1 MKREELAKRLLPLL
15 KETLAPLLPVKIV
28 FEDPLEQAHLY
39 FQGIPL
45 ARVNLEANGLSPE
58 EVSRWQPAVLALTQ
72 ELWQRLLREKCI
84 EGLPGIELLG
94 RELKTRP
101 LTGLI
106 LKGPKPEQAS
116 YALQKGVYFLEGS
129 SRELLPLLK
138 DYWRKGVKMTAVSVT
153 WRSIDDLDQ
162 VDHLLYLAEALGFTW
177 LSSKAQKGLQGH
189 LLQAIPAPKVLAP
202 LLKAWEGG
210 ATLLWAEG
218 PATRLQN
225 LDSLA
230 QESLALGNGEILL
243 AFSGPVSEVKEFIE
257 DLGLKAGIYRE
268 GADLPPLAATWAAL
282 EHARR
287 LPDPTAI
294 VFEPFTYHVA
304 GDLYLDLGDLGAAQ
318 KCYLLGRQGTAQPVD
333 LLNSLAV
340 IMVQLGLRKEAQ
352 KYLEEAIAQN
362 PKDPL
367 LHYNLGLFFQE
378 EKAPEAKEAFRQAYI
393 LAPQERV
400 FTEAWAEVL
409 AQEGR
414 WTEVE
419 KVLDQVPLSPQ
430 GLFLKARALYEQGRL
445 EQAFSMFK
453 ELVRKEPKHAYALAY
468 LALLFDQLEGEHE
481 LAQSMAQQ
489 AQQLD
494 PSVDEL
500 VAGLWEESQEAET

>member
-15 KETLAPLLPVKIV
+15 KETLTPLLPVKIV

-39 FQGIPL
+39 FQEIPL

-72 ELWQRLLREKCI
+72 ELWQRLLREKCV
-84 EGLPGIELLG
+84 EGLPGIDLLR

-106 LKGPKPEQAS
+106 LKGPKPDQATF
-116 YALQKGVYFLEGS
+116 ALEKGLYFLEGPTK
-129 SRELLPLLK
+129 ELLPVLK
-138 DYWRKGVKMTAVSVT
+138 DYWRKGVKMTAVSVA
-153 WRSIDDLDQ
+153 WSSIEDLDQ
-162 VDHLLYLAEALGFTW
+162 VDHLLYLAEVLGFTW
-177 LSSKAQKGLQGH
+177 LSTKAQKQLS
-189 LLQAIPAPKVLAP
+189 LDISASKALDP
-202 LLKAWEGG
+202 LLKAWENG
-210 ATLLWAEG
+210 ATLLWAKG
-218 PATRLQN
+218 PAARIQN
-225 LDSLA
+225 LSSLA
-230 QESLALGNGEILL
+230 QKYLALGNEEILL
-243 AFSGPVSEVKEFIE
+243 VFSAPVGEVKEFIE
-257 DLGLKAGIYRE
+257 DLGLKAGIYRK
-268 GADLPPLAATWAAL
+268 GADLPPIAATWAAL

-287 LPDPTAI
+287 LPEPAAV

-304 GDLYLDLGDLGAAQ
+304 GDLYLDFGDLGAA
-318 KCYLLGRQGTAQPVD
+318 KRCYLLGRQGTAQPVD

-378 EKAPEAKEAFRQAYI
+378 EGAPEAKEAFRQAYT
-393 LAPQERV
+393 LASQERV
-400 FTEAWAEVL
+400 YAEAWAEIL

-414 WTEVE
+414 WTELE

-430 GLFLKARALYEQGRL
+430 GLFLKARALYEQGYL
-445 EQAFSMFK
+445 EQAFPVFK
-453 ELVRKEPKHAYALAY
+453 EVVRKEPKHALALAY

-481 LAQSMAQQ
+481 LAQSMAKQ

-494 PSVDEL
+494 PRVEEL
-500 VAGLWEESQEAET
+500 VAGLWEETQEEQK